1 MILADQTSLSCVTAA
16 AVRGMLLMERKLL
29 SNSEEK
35 GIWQDNRT
43 MKFRNDGAGET
54 EQKLKKKKNF
64 GLYHQKS
71 VKEKKLL
78 STHQEWCPGSR
89 VCQHG
94 EEMLM
99 QSC

>member
-54 EQKLKKKKNF
+54 EQKLKKKKKF
-64 GLYHQKS
+64 WPLSPEECEG
-71 VKEKKLL
+71 KKIAF
-78 STHQEWCPGSR
+78 HPPR
-89 VCQHG
+89 VV
-94 EEMLM
+94 
-99 QSC
+99 SW